1 MNGTNTLST
10 LLLAA
15 TLASGCAV
23 YAANPPSQPS
33 WLTLAQ
39 ATAGE
44 TGAARDEPSEDD
56 SLKMAALHALMSAPP
71 DRALPIVER
80 VLAGNDSREVKARAL
95 FVLSQIEHPRARELL
110 LGMARDDGN
119 PLQIEAIRMV
129 GINGDSVALRELAEV
144 YQRGNDEVRQGV
156 LSAYMIAG
164 DPQPVYEIA
173 RNATDDEA
181 FAEAVRI
188 LGAMGATEQLRQL
201 QRDGGDAGGLIH
213 AFAIAGDLQGLQALT
228 RETDDP
234 EQRAQAIRSIGIVGG
249 EAANAALMDLYRAAD
264 DEASRDAAMQGLL
277 ISGHDEG
284 VLELFRAS
292 DDPDEK
298 RALLRTLMNMGSDL
312 ALDVIDWTLDGGSE
326 P

>member
-1 MNGTNTLST
+1 MNRTNTLST
-10 LLLAA
+10 LMLAA
-15 TLASGCAV
+15 ALASGCAV
-23 YAANPPSQPS
+23 YAATPQAPAD

-39 ATAGE
+39 ATTADAGS
-44 TGAARDEPSEDD
+44 ARNDVATDD
-56 SLKMAALHALMSAPP
+56 SLKMAALQALMNAPP
-71 DRALPIVER
+71 DRALPLVER

-95 FVLSQIEHPRARELL
+95 FVLSQIDRPRARELL
-110 LGMARDDGN
+110 LGIARDAGN

-129 GINGDSVALRELAEV
+129 GINGDKTALRELGEV
-144 YQRGNDEVRQGV
+144 YRRGNAEVRQGV

-173 RNATDDEA
+173 RDATDDEA

-213 AFAIAGDLQGLQALT
+213 AFAIAGDLEGLRALA
-228 RETDDP
+228 EQSDDP
-234 EQRAQAIRSIGIVGG
+234 EQRAQAIRSIGVVGG
-249 EAANAALMDLYRAAD
+249 EASRAALMDLYRSAD

-277 ISGHDEG
+277 ISGHDQG

-292 DDPDEK
+292 DDPAEK

-326 P
+326 Q